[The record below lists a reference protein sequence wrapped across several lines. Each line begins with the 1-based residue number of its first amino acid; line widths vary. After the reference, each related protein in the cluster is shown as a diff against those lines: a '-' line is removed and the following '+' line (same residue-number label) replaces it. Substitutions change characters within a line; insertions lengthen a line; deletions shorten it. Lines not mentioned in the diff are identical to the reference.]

1 MILLMMWQLRRLR
14 HFHRAE
20 LAPNNVEKQPE
31 YCQVQFQLASLV
43 TELALNL
50 IISSPARWLGGPPIH
65 PAGKVEVHL

>member
-43 TELALNL
+43 T
-50 IISSPARWLGGPPIH
+50 S
-65 PAGKVEVHL
+65 